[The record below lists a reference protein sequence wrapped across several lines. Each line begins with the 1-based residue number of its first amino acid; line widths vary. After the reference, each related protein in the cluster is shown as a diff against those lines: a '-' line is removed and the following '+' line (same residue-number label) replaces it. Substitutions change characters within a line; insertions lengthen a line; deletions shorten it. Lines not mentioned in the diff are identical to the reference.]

1 MPLLSSS
8 IVKHQLASVQEV
20 EDALARQSSYGGDL
34 LTNLLE
40 IHPLREEQVAAA
52 LAESFGLQPAPIG
65 ELPRPADRVRRL
77 VPADVAQ
84 RFACVP
90 LEENDGT
97 LILAV
102 SEPLPAEV
110 ENDLGFALGVTI
122 EQRIAS
128 LARVR
133 QAVAREYGV
142 ALDGRFARA
151 LARLEGRPDPN
162 PTQAPPPVEAA
173 TAQSAAISPVPPT
186 VASEPRQVSH
196 GPTKSEFK
204 ALVRATRPEPPKVRR
219 LGPYTAAMAERDL
232 LAAQELEDAMSAFF
246 GFAEQYFEYAALFA
260 VHADLA
266 EGRDAHGPG
275 APRARVQSIGVPLDL
290 PSALASARDAES
302 HKLVRLAASGLDAAL
317 AKDLERR
324 PGPLVLLLPISVRG
338 RTVLILYGDHGDSD
352 VDLTT
357 VGDVISFAP
366 LVAATLERLI
376 VKRKRGRP
384 EAGGIG
390 ALVPPRPPRQPLP
403 SVEER
408 AEALVS
414 VLGVRLTS
422 RPPFASPA
430 TTAPASAAP
439 PPAIRTEKLPG
450 PGGTERPLAPAES
463 HAPPPV
469 AFRPELPRGPTGTE
483 PPLGPTGTEPPARL
497 IAQENAGAPTSS
509 PPTPPTLQATVS
521 PEESRPSQHP
531 AARTLLSEPAPAALR
546 EGGSREPPL
555 VEIPAPK
562 AAERTWQSGPLP
574 AELAAAL
581 SEPPAPRPVTPNPLD
596 DPSFAW
602 SAPPPAPNTQR
613 MDPTESGPPGSA
625 LGRPVAPSTT
635 LAAVTTRSSAPPRSI
650 AEALA
655 RPVIAVG
662 VSSPSPVA
670 SDPPGPVVA
679 REDRTAHSLP
689 PAAVQAGWGEVS
701 GGSSPYERR
710 EVGTRPGIGTAP
722 AQAEEKRP
730 EDSSPHVSVEAT
742 PLDDE
747 TAALAAQG
755 AWTEVDSPGV
765 PLASTSR
772 MAAHSARP
780 LAARANSDE
789 LKLPTVIVNVK
800 QDCQDLLS
808 QLLAGD
814 ASASDRLVAA
824 GASAVPV
831 LVAAFP
837 GPIEIPSSRRPNAAP
852 RASECGPVLK
862 TLAKLGLEA
871 VPFLVVRTNDT
882 DPMVRSWAT
891 RLLGEIPTPE
901 SAHAVARRFFDGDVD
916 VRRAALAAARLLT
929 SAPDTISAL
938 VAELG
943 MTAEDRGKPTSVRL
957 TAMDMLA
964 ELRQSQAV
972 PFLVLAL
979 QDNPI
984 DIVQS
989 ARRALVTLTRQ
1000 DFGAVPHTWS
1010 EWWRGASGR
1019 HRIEWLIDSLTHEQG
1034 EIRRAAGEELKALTR
1049 EYFGYY
1055 DDLPPPQRLHAQKKY
1070 REWWDTKGKARF
1082 R

>member
-20 EDALARQSSYGGDL
+20 EEALARQSSYGGDL

-40 IHPLREEQVAAA
+40 IHPLREDQVAAA
-52 LAESFGLQPAPIG
+52 LADSFGLEPAPIG

-77 VPADVAQ
+77 VPSDVAQ
-84 RFACVP
+84 RFACLP
-90 LEENDGT
+90 LEEHDGT
-97 LILAV
+97 LVLAV

-110 ENDLGFALGVTI
+110 ENDLGFALGVSV

-128 LARVR
+128 LVRVR

-142 ALDGRFARA
+142 TLDGRSARA

-162 PTQAPPPVEAA
+162 PTNAPPPVEAV
-173 TAQSAAISPVPPT
+173 TVRPESISPAPLT
-186 VASEPRQVSH
+186 IANEPRHGSP
-196 GPTKSEFK
+196 GPTRAELK
-204 ALVRATRPEPPKVRR
+204 ALVRATRPEPAKVRR

-232 LAAQELEDAMSAFF
+232 LASQELDDAMRAFF

-275 APRARVQSIGVPLDL
+275 APRAKVQSIGVPLDL
-290 PSALASARDAES
+290 PSALASARES
-302 HKLVRLAASGLDAAL
+302 ENHKLVRLGASGLDAAL

-324 PGPLVLLLPISVRG
+324 PGPLVLLLPIPVRG

-357 VGDVISFAP
+357 IGDVISFAP

-376 VKRKRGRP
+376 VQRKRGRP
-384 EAGGIG
+384 DTGGIG
-390 ALVPPRPPRQPLP
+390 ALVPPRPPRHPLP
-403 SVEER
+403 SMEAR

-414 VLGVRLTS
+414 VLGARVTS
-422 RPPFASPA
+422 KPPSASPPSA
-430 TTAPASAAP
+430 GPASYVP
-439 PPAIRTEKLPG
+439 PLPVRTEKLPG
-450 PGGTERPLAPAES
+450 PGGTERPVAPAASPLAPAARSRENS
-463 HAPPPV
+463 Q
-469 AFRPELPRGPTGTE
+469 
-483 PPLGPTGTEPPARL
+483 LGPTGTEPPPAAVGRAL
-497 IAQENAGAPTSS
+497 RAPEPDPGS
-509 PPTPPTLQATVS
+509 PTIPSADDPIEP
-521 PEESRPSQHP
+521 RPSQAP
-531 AARTLLSEPAPAALR
+531 AARTLMSEPAPAALR
-546 EGGSREPPL
+546 EGGSREPPR
-555 VEIPAPK
+555 VEITAPK
-562 AAERTWQSGPLP
+562 AASPESTWLSGPLP

-581 SEPPAPRPVTPNPLD
+581 AEPPPPRPATPNPLD
-596 DPSFAW
+596 DPNFAW
-602 SAPPPAPNTQR
+602 SAPPPAPSTQR
-613 MDPTESGPPGSA
+613 LDHDDPGHAQSA
-625 LGRPVAPSTT
+625 LGRPVAPATT
-635 LAAVTTRSSAPPRSI
+635 LAAITTRSSAPPRSI

-655 RPVIAVG
+655 RPVIAIG
-662 VSSPSPVA
+662 NPFSRPSQLPTERPAQGERQPDRA
-670 SDPPGPVVA
+670 S
-679 REDRTAHSLP
+679 HSLP

-701 GGSSPYERR
+701 GGPSPFERR
-710 EVGTRPGIGTAP
+710 EIGTRPGMGGTP
-722 AQAEEKRP
+722 PQKQESHP
-730 EDSSPHVSVEAT
+730 EDSSPHVTVEAT

-747 TAALAAQG
+747 TARLAG
-755 AWTEVDSPGV
+755 EGTWSEVAAPGV
-765 PLASTSR
+765 PLAPASR
-772 MAAHSARP
+772 SAAHSARP
-780 LAARANSDE
+780 LAARANSTE

-800 QDCQDLLS
+800 QDCQDLLA

-824 GASAVPV
+824 GAAAVPV

-882 DPMVRSWAT
+882 DPMVRGWAT

-929 SAPDTISAL
+929 ASPDTINAL

-957 TAMDMLA
+957 TAMEMLA
-964 ELRQSQAV
+964 ELRQAQAV

-989 ARRALVTLTRQ
+989 ARRSLVILTRQ
-1000 DFGAVPHTWS
+1000 DFGTVPHAWS
-1010 EWWRGASGR
+1010 DWWRSASGR

-1055 DDLPPPQRLHAQKKY
+1055 DDLPPAQRLHAQNNY